1 MSRQITIT
9 LDDDDMATLQ
19 EYVEYAN
26 RLLETDWQTIDNAVA
41 QTVRQWLFK
50 RREHNAF
57 MLQLDNDVE
66 EINAR
71 KKSQK

>member
-26 RLLETDWQTIDNAVA
+26 RLLETDWQTTDNAVV
-41 QTVRQWLFK
+41 QIVRQWLFK

-66 EINAR
+66 EINAC
-71 KKSQK
+71 KKNQK